1 MPSTVQKI
9 SRYAI
14 QVLNK
19 RTGPAP
25 RPSIIVR
32 LYDDGGKM
40 VGTAVFKNYGD
51 SLEAELP
58 VGHNENENVTA
69 FFDVSFYEPF
79 VGLLRSEDELYWK
92 IQWTQLGARKEVADV
107 SLDTKEEI
115 IGEYFARG

>member
-32 LYDDGGKM
+32 LYEDGGKM

-51 SLEAELP
+51 MEAELS
-58 VGHNENENVTA
+58 HCRLTA
-69 FFDVSFYEPF
+69 SVAFMPQVPF
-79 VGLLRSEDELYWK
+79 IFCGTVPLASG
-92 IQWTQLGARKEVADV
+92 
-107 SLDTKEEI
+107 
-115 IGEYFARG
+115 

>member
-1 MPSTVQKI
+1 MPATVHKI
-9 SRYAI
+9 SRHAI

-32 LYDDGGKM
+32 LYGDDGKM
-40 VGTAVFKNYGD
+40 VGTAVFKNYGEM
-51 SLEAELP
+51 EAELP
-58 VGHNENENVTA
+58 IGHAENENVTA

-79 VGLLRSEDELYWK
+79 VGLLRSGDNLYWK
-92 IQWTQLGARKEVADV
+92 SQWTQLGARKEVADV

-115 IGEYFARG
+115 IGEYFAKN

>member
-14 QVLNK
+14 QILNK

-58 VGHNENENVTA
+58 FGQNENENVTA
-69 FFDVSFYEPF
+69 FFDVSFYEAF
-79 VGLLRSEDELYWK
+79 VGLLRSGEELYWK

-115 IGEYFARG
+115 IGEYFAKT

>member
-9 SRYAI
+9 SRYAV

-32 LYDDGGKM
+32 LYLDDGKM

-51 SLEAELP
+51 MEAELP
-58 VGHNENENVTA
+58 FGQNENENVTA
-69 FFDVSFYEPF
+69 FFDISFYEAF
-79 VGLLRSEDELYWK
+79 VGLLRTEEDLYWK
-92 IQWTQLGARKEVADV
+92 IQWTQLGARREVADV

-115 IGEYFARG
+115 IGEYFAKG

>member
-32 LYDDGGKM
+32 LYEDGGKM

-51 SLEAELP
+51 SMEAELP
-58 VGHNENENVTA
+58 FGQNENENVTA
-69 FFDVSFYEPF
+69 FFDISFFDAF

-92 IQWTQLGARKEVADV
+92 IQWQQLGARREVADV

-115 IGEYFARG
+115 IGEYFAKN

>member
-1 MPSTVQKI
+1 MPSTVHKVA
-9 SRYAI
+9 RYAI

-32 LYDDGGKM
+32 LYEGGGQM

-51 SLEAELP
+51 MEAELP
-58 VGHNENENVTA
+58 FGKSENENVTA
-69 FFDVSFYEPF
+69 FFDVSFFEPF
-79 VGLLRSEDELYWK
+79 VGLLRGEDDLFWK
-92 IQWTQLGARKEVADV
+92 TQWTQLGARKEVADV

-115 IGEYFARG
+115 IGEYFAKD

>member
-32 LYDDGGKM
+32 LYEDSGNM
-40 VGTAVFKNYGD
+40 VGTAVFKNYGT
-51 SLEAELP
+51 LEAELP
-58 VGHNENENVTA
+58 TGHNENENVTA
-69 FFDVSFYEPF
+69 FFDISFYEPF
-79 VGLLRSEDELYWK
+79 VGLLRSGDEVYWK
-92 IQWTQLGARKEVADV
+92 TQWTQLGARKEVADV

-115 IGEYFARG
+115 IGEYFAKD